1 MRDLKGKKISRHSS
15 KLNKSSQSLTRD
27 NDEGNLP
34 AIEGAI
40 RISLDRSS

>member
-1 MRDLKGKKISRHSS
+1 MRDLKARKIIRHSS
-15 KLNKSSQSLTRD
+15 KLNNSSQSLTRD

-40 RISLDRSS
+40 RISLDHSS